1 MEKGDSIQSQTYQ
14 EEVYHIADIAKV
26 IDSKSEWL
34 AREGWGLKSTAIL
47 HTPETKSYHVF
58 MTFHK
63 KSSIEPILKA

>member
-34 AREGWGLKSTAIL
+34 AREGWSLRATWVMQ
-47 HTPETKSYHVF
+47 TPETNSYRVF
-58 MTFHK
+58 MTFQK
-63 KSSIEPILKA
+63 KASIEPILKA